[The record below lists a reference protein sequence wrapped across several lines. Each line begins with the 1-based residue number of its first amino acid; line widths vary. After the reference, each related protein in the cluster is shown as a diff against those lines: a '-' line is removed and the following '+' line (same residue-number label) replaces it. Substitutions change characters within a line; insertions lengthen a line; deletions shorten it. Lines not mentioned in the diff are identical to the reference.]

1 MSKGGAAPRTLYL
14 TVEEAAAYAG
24 IGIGAMRAYMD
35 GADPPPLLVIGTR
48 RYVQR
53 DGLARYLEERQT
65 WHYDRQRDAGRRE

>member
-1 MSKGGAAPRTLYL
+1 MSEVAPRSPALYL

-65 WHYDRQRDAGRRE
+65 WHYEGGRS

>member
-1 MSKGGAAPRTLYL
+1 MSEVAERAPLYL
-14 TVEEAAAYAG
+14 TVEEAARYAG

-53 DGLARYLEERQT
+53 AGLARYLEDKQT
-65 WHYDRQRDAGRRE
+65 WHYKEERS

>member
-1 MSKGGAAPRTLYL
+1 MSAEDGRQPALYL
-14 TVEEAAAYAG
+14 TAEAAAAYAG
-24 IGIGAMRAYMD
+24 IGVGAMRAYMD

-65 WHYDRQRDAGRRE
+65 WRYEGGRS